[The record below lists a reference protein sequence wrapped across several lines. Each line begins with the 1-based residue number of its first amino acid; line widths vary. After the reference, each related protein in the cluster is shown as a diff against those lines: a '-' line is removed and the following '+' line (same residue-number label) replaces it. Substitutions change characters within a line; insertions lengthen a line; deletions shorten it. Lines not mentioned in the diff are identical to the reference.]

1 MGRASLKLREEARR
15 LFLSRELNTNA
26 EIAARLA
33 VKPHTVGAWRK
44 EEAWDD
50 LRVKV
55 DKRAAEKLIEQL
67 STEKV
72 TLNVRHFRFWE
83 LVLAKLAEDL
93 KGRKQLEVREMERV
107 ASILERAQKGQR
119 LARGLSTSGE
129 TEEQIRAEAAAENRA
144 LVDAF
149 VDAVKSHVADPEG
162 REKIRQAALAKLP
175 AEPEDVEPAAG

>member
-26 EIAARLA
+26 EIAGRLG
-33 VKPHTVGAWRK
+33 VKPHTIASWRK
-44 EEAWDD
+44 AEAWDD
-50 LRVKV
+50 LRIKV

-72 TLNVRHFRFWE
+72 TLNVRHYKYWE
-83 LVLAKLAEDL
+83 YLLTQMVEGFKKMKFD
-93 KGRKQLEVREMERV
+93 VREWERI
-107 ASILERAQKGQR
+107 ATILDKAQKGQR

-129 TEEQIRAEAAAENRA
+129 TEEQIRAEAAAENRS

-149 VDAVKSHVADPEG
+149 VDSVKEHVTDPEP
-162 REKIRQAALAKLP
+162 REKIRQAVLTKLP
-175 AEPEDVEPAAG
+175 SEPEDAEPVAG

>member
-1 MGRASLKLREEARR
+1 MGRANLKLREEARR

-26 EIAARLA
+26 EIAARIR

-44 EEAWDD
+44 AEGWDD

-72 TLNVRHFRFWE
+72 TLNVRHYKYWE
-83 LVLAKLAEDL
+83 YLLTQMVEGFKGAKF
-93 KGRKQLEVREMERV
+93 GVREWEKI
-107 ASILERAQKGQR
+107 ATIFEKSQKGQR

-129 TEEQIRAEAAAENRA
+129 TEEQIRAEAVAENRA

-149 VDAVKSHVADPEG
+149 VEGIKEQVTDPDL
-162 REKIRQAALAKLP
+162 RDKIRQAVASRLP
-175 AEPEDVEPAAG
+175 GKPDDGDPDAG

>member
-44 EEAWDD
+44 EEGWDD

-72 TLNVRHFRFWE
+72 TLNVRHYKYWE
-83 LVLAKLAEDL
+83 YLLTQMVEGF
-93 KGRKQLEVREMERV
+93 KGMKFDVREWERI
-107 ASILERAQKGQR
+107 ATILEKAQKGQR

-149 VDAVKSHVADPEG
+149 VDAVKQHVSDPEV
-162 REKIRQAALAKLP
+162 REKVRQAVLARLP
-175 AEPEDVEPAAG
+175 SEPEHGEQPAG

>member
-1 MGRASLKLREEARR
+1 MGRANLKLREEARR

-26 EIAARLA
+26 EIAARIG

-44 EEAWDD
+44 AEGWDD

-72 TLNVRHFRFWE
+72 TLNVRHYKYWE
-83 LVLAKLAEDL
+83 YLLTQMVEDFKSAKF
-93 KGRKQLEVREMERV
+93 GVREWEKI
-107 ASILERAQKGQR
+107 ATIFEKAQKGQR
-119 LARGLSTSGE
+119 LARGLSTTGE
-129 TEEQIRAEAAAENRA
+129 TEEQIRAEAAAENRT

-149 VDAVKSHVADPEG
+149 IEGIKEQVTDPDL
-162 REKIRQAALAKLP
+162 RDKIRQAVASRLP
-175 AEPEDVEPAAG
+175 TNQDNGEPDAG

>member
-1 MGRASLKLREEARR
+1 MGRANQKIREEARR

-26 EIAARLA
+26 EIAVRLG

-44 EEAWDD
+44 AEAWDD
-50 LRVKV
+50 LRIKI

-72 TLNVRHFRFWE
+72 TLNVRHYKYWE
-83 LVLAKLAEDL
+83 YLLTQMVEGF
-93 KGRKQLEVREMERV
+93 KGTKFDVREWERI
-107 ASILERAQKGQR
+107 ATILDKAQKGQR

-129 TEEQIRAEAAAENRA
+129 TEEQIRAAAVAENRA

-149 VDAVKSHVADPEG
+149 VDAVKEHVSESG
-162 REKIRQAALAKLP
+162 VRERIRQAVLSRLP
-175 AEPEDVEPAAG
+175 EEPEDAGPSGG

>member
-1 MGRASLKLREEARR
+1 MGRANLKKREEARR

-26 EIAARLA
+26 EISAKLGI
-33 VKPHTVGAWRK
+33 KPHTVGSWRK

-67 STEKV
+67 STERV
-72 TLNVRHFRFWE
+72 TLNVRHYKYWE
-83 LVLAKLAEDL
+83 YLLTQMVETF
-93 KGRKQLEVREMERV
+93 KGANFGVKEWEKIANIFEK
-107 ASILERAQKGQR
+107 AQRGQR

-129 TEEQIRAEAAAENRA
+129 TEEQIRAEAAAENRS

-149 VDAVKSHVADPEG
+149 VDAVKGHVSDPEI
-162 REKIRQAALAKLP
+162 REKIRQAVISRLP
-175 AEPEDVEPAAG
+175 QEPEDVSPEAG